1 MDLLIFILML
11 ALPAIAQF
19 LVSSSYSKY
28 KNIENEANITGFEVA
43 RKILDQNDLKDIYI
57 VEVNGNLTDHYD
69 PKRKVVRLS
78 KEVFHGSSIAALSV
92 AAHECGHAIQ
102 DKIGYTYMRIR
113 SLIFP
118 AVHFATGISYF
129 IIFLGLA
136 MESMNVIWLGILLV
150 GTGLIFQIVTLP
162 VEIDASKRAKKE
174 IETLKLANGEEQEGV
189 SKMLSAAAS
198 TYLAGVLS
206 SALEILRLILMFWE
220 NDNNRR

>member
-57 VEVNGNLTDHYD
+57 VETNGNLTDHYD

-102 DKIGYTYMRIR
+102 DKVGYTYMRIR

-118 AVHFATGISYF
+118 LVHFATGISYF

-136 MESMNVIWLGILLV
+136 MESINVIWLGILLV

-174 IETLKLANGEEQEGV
+174 IETLELANGEEKEGV

>member
-11 ALPAIAQF
+11 AIPAIAQF

-43 RKILDQNDLKDIYI
+43 RKILDKNDLKDIYI

-69 PKRKVVRLS
+69 PKRNVVRLS

-102 DKIGYTYMRIR
+102 DKVGYTYMRIR
-113 SLIFP
+113 SLLFP
-118 AVHFATGISYF
+118 VVHFATGLSYF
-129 IIFLGLA
+129 VIFLGLA
-136 MESMNVIWLGILLV
+136 MESINMIWLGILLV
-150 GTGLIFQIVTLP
+150 GTGLIFQLVTLP

-174 IETLKLANGEEQEGV
+174 IKALELANSEEQKGV
-189 SKMLSAAAS
+189 AKMLSAAAS

-206 SALEILRLILMFWE
+206 SALEIVRLVLIFT
-220 NDNNRR
+220 NSNNRR

>member
-1 MDLLIFILML
+1 MDLLIFLLML
-11 ALPAIAQF
+11 AIPAIAQF

-102 DKIGYTYMRIR
+102 DKVGYTYMRIR

-118 AVHFATGISYF
+118 IVHFATGISYF

-136 MESMNVIWLGILLV
+136 MESINVIWLGILLV

-162 VEIDASKRAKKE
+162 VEIGARKRAKKE
-174 IETLKLANGEEQEGV
+174 IETLELANSEEQEGV

-206 SALEILRLILMFWE
+206 SALEILRLILMFWK